1 MFTPPVPQNLPQRI
15 QCHLLRGRS
24 LRKLEMM
31 TEALMDFNEACKLDP
46 KDKSIGTNSNYFL
59 ALAVYESY
67 FTAMMKVLIFQISF
81 EFFAEAEAD
90 KIRAYIESNGDG
102 WEEKWETDLLA

>member
-46 KDKSIGTNSNYFL
+46 KDKSIGTNSNNDNRYDSDNIVQS
-59 ALAVYESY
+59 A
-67 FTAMMKVLIFQISF
+67 KVQ
-81 EFFAEAEAD
+81 EPNA
-90 KIRAYIESNGDG
+90 
-102 WEEKWETDLLA
+102 

>member
-46 KDKSIGTNSNYFL
+46 KDKSIGTNSNNHYRYDSENIVKP
-59 ALAVYESY
+59 A
-67 FTAMMKVLIFQISF
+67 TRQ
-81 EFFAEAEAD
+81 EANA
-90 KIRAYIESNGDG
+90 
-102 WEEKWETDLLA
+102 

>member
-46 KDKSIGTNSNYFL
+46 KDKSIGTNSNI
-59 ALAVYESY
+59 SY
-67 FTAMMKVLIFQISF
+67 LSRAAIFYPDFF
-81 EFFAEAEAD
+81 EFF
-90 KIRAYIESNGDG
+90 RRSRGR
-102 WEEKWETDLLA
+102 